1 MPDKDKLDSWISLRK
16 KRLES
21 MKADELFPLL
31 AKGDKN
37 ALSSA
42 ITLIES
48 TNANAK
54 KEGRILIEKCASV
67 KNKSWRI
74 GITGVPGVGKSTFI
88 EAFGKI
94 ILEDGHKLAVLAI
107 DPSSNI
113 SGGSILGDKTRME
126 WLSKQESAFIRPTA
140 AGGNLGGVAR
150 NSRDALLLCETAGYD
165 IVFIETVGVGQSET
179 MVHDM
184 VDYFLLLMLA
194 GAGDELQ
201 GMKRGIMEL
210 ADTLL
215 ITKADSG
222 NEKKSELA
230 RREYANAVHLF
241 PQKESQWI
249 TNVMTTSSLNGK
261 GLAEVWKNIHSYF
274 NQISSNGFFDSNRMK
289 QDSRFLK
296 NNLSSLIL
304 NEILDNNKLRDYL
317 KKLEGEIISGTI
329 SSTNAVD
336 LLHKAYIE
344 SLKKEC

>member
-1 MPDKDKLDSWISLRK
+1 MPDKDKLDQWISLRK

-21 MKADELFPLL
+21 LKADELFPLL
-31 AKGDKN
+31 VQGDKN

-54 KEGRILIEKCASV
+54 KEGRLLIEKCASV
-67 KNKSWRI
+67 KNTSWRI

-126 WLSKQESAFIRPTA
+126 WLSKQDNAFIRPTA
-140 AGGNLGGVAR
+140 AGDNLGGVAR

-222 NEKKSELA
+222 NEKKSEMA

-249 TNVMTTSSLNGK
+249 TNVMTTSSLNGE

-274 NQISSNGFFDSNRMK
+274 NQISSNGYLESNRMR

-304 NEILDNNKLRDYL
+304 HEILNNNKLRDYL
-317 KKLEGEIISGTI
+317 KKLEGEISSGTI

-336 LLHKAYIE
+336 LMHKAYID

>member
-1 MPDKDKLDSWISLRK
+1 MPDKDKLDQWISQRK

-21 MKADELFPLL
+21 LKADELFPLL
-31 AKGDKN
+31 VQGDKN

-48 TNANAK
+48 TNEKAK
-54 KEGRILIEKCASV
+54 KEGRKLIEKCASV
-67 KNKSWRI
+67 KNTSWRI

-88 EAFGKI
+88 EAFGKL
-94 ILEDGHKLAVLAI
+94 ILEKGHKMAVLAI

-126 WLSKQESAFIRPTA
+126 WLSKQEHAFIRPTA
-140 AGGNLGGVAR
+140 AGDNLGGVAR

-165 IVFIETVGVGQSET
+165 LIFIETVGVGQSET

-222 NEKKSELA
+222 NEKKSEMA

-241 PQKESQWI
+241 PPKKSQWI
-249 TNVMTTSSLNGK
+249 TNVKTISSEK
-261 GLAEVWKNIHSYF
+261 GDGLDEVWENIQSYF
-274 NQISSNGFFDSNRMK
+274 NQISSNGYLETNRMN

-304 NEILDNNKLRDYL
+304 NEILHNKILSEYL
-317 KKLEGEIISGTI
+317 KELEGEISMGTM
-329 SSTNAVD
+329 SSTHAVE
-336 LLHKAYIE
+336 LLHKAYLD
-344 SLKKEC
+344 SLKKDS